1 MAIRE
6 GEEKMVEIRMKA
18 SLCDG
23 VWTKILSKKAVG
35 VLQDVPFYV
44 LRQIDSLIEDG
55 GDAFESIA
63 DLEKWITDGAL
74 ETMGVVHGWYDA
86 QVGFWA
92 YETEGGNV
100 VDQDEDGY
108 NAALA
113 KMLRLGMM
121 RFPRPAVVRMRGEVL
136 TQITYRGLSE
146 DALQL
151 VLRRDGWALRLGD
164 NRAPIEMWENEISR
178 AVARVPAVWDGVSEY
193 VFPAKKI
200 LDARRTTKCGVVED
214 WWIVGD
220 CYGLAIRTPGT
231 DSLSN
236 IAARKVA
243 VAATK

>member
-1 MAIRE
+1 
-6 GEEKMVEIRMKA
+6 MVEIRMKS

-35 VLQDVPFYV
+35 MLQDVPFYV
-44 LRQIDSLIEDG
+44 LRQIDSLIEDSG
-55 GDAFESIA
+55 ERFESVQTL
-63 DLEKWITDGAL
+63 DKWITAGGL
-74 ETMGVVHGWYDA
+74 EAIGVMHGWYDDN
-86 QVGFWA
+86 VGMWA
-92 YETEGGNV
+92 YETIDGQV

-121 RFPRPAVVRMRGEVL
+121 RFPRPAVLQMRSEVL
-136 TQITYRGLSE
+136 TLITRKGADE
-146 DALQL
+146 DSVQL

-193 VFPAKKI
+193 VFPGKKI
-200 LDARRTTKCGVVED
+200 LDARRTTKCGIVED

-220 CYGLAIRTPGT
+220 CYGVAIRTPGT

-236 IAARKVA
+236 IAARKVR
-243 VAATK
+243 

>member
-1 MAIRE
+1 
-6 GEEKMVEIRMKA
+6 MVEIRMRM
-18 SLCDG
+18 SLCEA
-23 VWTKILSKKAVG
+23 VWAKILSKKAVG

-44 LRQIDSLIEDG
+44 LRQIDSLIEDSG
-55 GDAFESIA
+55 EVFESVA
-63 DLEKWITDGAL
+63 DLEEWITDGRL
-74 ETMGVVHGWYDA
+74 KTMGVVHGWYDA
-86 QVGFWA
+86 EVGLWA

-113 KMLRLGMM
+113 KMLRLGMI

-136 TQITYRGLSE
+136 TLIKYKGVDE

-214 WWIVGD
+214 WWMVAD
-220 CYGLAIRTPGT
+220 CYGVAIRTPGT
-231 DSLSN
+231 DRLSN

-243 VAATK
+243 ATK

>member
-1 MAIRE
+1 
-6 GEEKMVEIRMKA
+6 MVEIRMKA

-23 VWTKILSKKAVG
+23 VWAKILSKKAVG
-35 VLQDVPFYV
+35 VLQDVPYYV
-44 LRQIDSLIEDG
+44 LRQIDSLIEDSR
-55 GDAFESIA
+55 DAFESIA
-63 DLEKWITDGAL
+63 DLEEWITGGDL
-74 ETMGVVHGWYDA
+74 EKMGVVHGWYDDN
-86 QVGFWA
+86 VGMWA
-92 YETEGGNV
+92 YDTEGGNV

-151 VLRRDGWALRLGD
+151 VLRRDGWVLRLGD
-164 NRAPIEMWENEISR
+164 SRAPIETWENEISR
-178 AVARVPAVWDGVSEY
+178 AVARVPAVWDGVEEY

-200 LDARRTTKCGVVED
+200 LDARRTTKRGVVED

-220 CYGLAIRTPGT
+220 CYGVAIRTPGT

-243 VAATK
+243 AR

>member
-1 MAIRE
+1 
-6 GEEKMVEIRMKA
+6 MVEIRMKA

-23 VWTKILSKKAVG
+23 MWAKILSKKAVG
-35 VLQDVPFYV
+35 ILQDVPFYV
-44 LRQIDSLIEDG
+44 LRQIDSLIEDSG
-55 GDAFESIA
+55 ESFESVQTL
-63 DLEKWITDGAL
+63 DKWITAGGL
-74 ETMGVVHGWYDA
+74 EAIGVMHGWYDDN
-86 QVGFWA
+86 VGLWA

-136 TQITYRGLSE
+136 TQITYRGLNE

-151 VLRRDGWALRLGD
+151 VLQRDGWSLRLGD
-164 NRAPIEMWENEISR
+164 NRDPIEMWENEISR

-214 WWIVGD
+214 WWMVGD

-243 VAATK
+243 KK

>member
-1 MAIRE
+1 
-6 GEEKMVEIRMKA
+6 MVEIRMKA

-23 VWTKILSKKAVG
+23 VWSKILSKKAVG

-44 LRQIDSLIEDG
+44 LRQIDSLIEDS
-55 GDAFESIA
+55 GDEFESVA

-86 QVGFWA
+86 QVGLWA

-136 TQITYRGLSE
+136 TQITYRGLNE

-214 WWIVGD
+214 WWMVGD
-220 CYGLAIRTPGT
+220 CYGVAIRTPGT
-231 DSLSN
+231 DTLSN
-236 IAARKVA
+236 IAARKVR
-243 VAATK
+243 

>member
-1 MAIRE
+1 
-6 GEEKMVEIRMKA
+6 MVEIRMKA

-23 VWTKILSKKAVG
+23 LWSKILSRKAVG

-44 LRQIDSLIEDG
+44 LRQIDSLIEDDG
-55 GDAFESIA
+55 EGFESVA

-86 QVGFWA
+86 QVGLWA

-136 TQITYRGLSE
+136 TQIAYRGLNE

-151 VLRRDGWALRLGD
+151 VLRRDGWSLRLGD
-164 NRAPIEMWENEISR
+164 NRDPIEMWENEISR
-178 AVARVPAVWDGVSEY
+178 AVARVPAVWDGVNEY

-214 WWIVGD
+214 WWMVGD

-236 IAARKVA
+236 IAARKVR
-243 VAATK
+243 

>member
-1 MAIRE
+1 
-6 GEEKMVEIRMKA
+6 MVEISMKT

-44 LRQIDSLIEDG
+44 LRQIDSLIEDSG
-55 GDAFESIA
+55 ERFESVQTL
-63 DLEKWITDGAL
+63 DKWITAGGL
-74 ETMGVVHGWYDA
+74 EAIGVMHGWYDDD
-86 QVGFWA
+86 VGMWA

-121 RFPRPAVVRMRGEVL
+121 RFPRPSVLRMRGEVL
-136 TQITYRGLSE
+136 TLITYRGVDE
-146 DALQL
+146 DDVQM
-151 VLRRDGWALRLGD
+151 VLRRDGWATRLVD
-164 NRAPIEMWENEISR
+164 NREPIQMWENEISK

-193 VFPAKKI
+193 VFPGKKI

-214 WWIVGD
+214 WWMVGD
-220 CYGLAIRTPGT
+220 CYGVAIRTPGT

-236 IAARKVA
+236 ITARKVS
-243 VAATK
+243 VTK

>member
-1 MAIRE
+1 
-6 GEEKMVEIRMKA
+6 MVEIRMKL

-35 VLQDVPFYV
+35 MLQDVPFYV
-44 LRQIDSLIEDG
+44 LRQIDSLIEDSG
-55 GDAFESIA
+55 EEFESVA
-63 DLEKWITDGAL
+63 DLEKWITGGDL
-74 ETMGVVHGWYDA
+74 EKIGVAHGWYDPN
-86 QVGFWA
+86 VGFWA
-92 YETEGGNV
+92 YETEGGTV

-108 NAALA
+108 NAMLA

-136 TQITYRGLSE
+136 TLIKYRGVDE

-151 VLRRDGWALRLGD
+151 VLRRDGWVLRLGD

-178 AVARVPAVWDGVSEY
+178 AVARVAAVWDGVSEY

-214 WWIVGD
+214 WWMVAD
-220 CYGLAIRTPGT
+220 CYGVAIRTPGT

-243 VAATK
+243 ATK

>member
-1 MAIRE
+1 
-6 GEEKMVEIRMKA
+6 MVEIRMKA

-23 VWTKILSKKAVG
+23 LWSKILSRKAVG

-44 LRQIDSLIEDG
+44 LRQIDSLIDEDG
-55 GDAFESIA
+55 EGFESVA

-86 QVGFWA
+86 QVGLWA

-136 TQITYRGLSE
+136 TQITYRGLNE
-146 DALQL
+146 DALQM
-151 VLRRDGWALRLGD
+151 VLRRDGWSLRLGD
-164 NRAPIEMWENEISR
+164 NRASIEMWENEISR
-178 AVARVPAVWDGVSEY
+178 AVARVPAVWDGVNEY

-214 WWIVGD
+214 WWMVGD

-236 IAARKVA
+236 IAARKVR
-243 VAATK
+243 

>member
-1 MAIRE
+1 
-6 GEEKMVEIRMKA
+6 MVEIRMKA

-23 VWTKILSKKAVG
+23 VWAKILSKKAVG

-44 LRQIDSLIEDG
+44 LRQIDSLIEDSG
-55 GDAFESIA
+55 EGFESVQTL
-63 DLEKWITDGAL
+63 DKWITAGGL
-74 ETMGVVHGWYDA
+74 EAIGVAHGWYDDD
-86 QVGFWA
+86 VGMWA

-113 KMLRLGMM
+113 KMLRLGMI

-151 VLRRDGWALRLGD
+151 VLRRDGWVLRLGD

-214 WWIVGD
+214 WWMVGD
-220 CYGLAIRTPGT
+220 CYGVAIRTPGT

-243 VAATK
+243 AR

>member
-1 MAIRE
+1 
-6 GEEKMVEIRMKA
+6 MVEIRMKA

-23 VWTKILSKKAVG
+23 VWAKILSKKAVG
-35 VLQDVPFYV
+35 VLQDVPYYV
-44 LRQIDSLIEDG
+44 LRQIDSLIEDSG
-55 GDAFESIA
+55 ERFESVQTLDKWMTA
-63 DLEKWITDGAL
+63 GGLEAI
-74 ETMGVVHGWYDA
+74 GVMHGWYDDN
-86 QVGFWA
+86 VGMWA

-146 DALQL
+146 DALQM
-151 VLRRDGWALRLGD
+151 VLRRDGWSIRLGD
-164 NRAPIEMWENEISR
+164 SRAPIETWENEISR

-214 WWIVGD
+214 WWMVGD

-243 VAATK
+243 ATTK

>member
-1 MAIRE
+1 
-6 GEEKMVEIRMKA
+6 MVEIRMKA

-23 VWTKILSKKAVG
+23 VWTKILSRKAVG
-35 VLQDVPFYV
+35 MLQDVPFYV
-44 LRQIDSLIEDG
+44 LRQIDSLLDEDG
-55 GDAFESIA
+55 EGFESVA
-63 DLEKWITDGAL
+63 DLEKWITDGDL
-74 ETMGVVHGWYDA
+74 KTMGFVHGWYDPD
-86 QVGFWA
+86 VGLWA

-151 VLRRDGWALRLGD
+151 VLRRDGWSLRLGD
-164 NRAPIEMWENEISR
+164 NRAPIEMWRDEISM
-178 AVARVPAVWDGVSEY
+178 AVARVPAVWDGVEEY

-214 WWIVGD
+214 WWMVGD

-231 DSLSN
+231 DRLSN
-236 IAARKVA
+236 IAARKVS
-243 VAATK
+243 AATK

>member
-1 MAIRE
+1 
-6 GEEKMVEIRMKA
+6 MVEIRMKGR
-18 SLCDG
+18 LCDG
-23 VWTKILSKKAVG
+23 VWTKILSKKAVSM
-35 VLQDVPFYV
+35 LQDVPFYV
-44 LRQIDSLIEDG
+44 LRQIDSLIEDSG
-55 GDAFESIA
+55 ERFESVQTL
-63 DLEKWITDGAL
+63 DKWITAGGL
-74 ETMGVVHGWYDA
+74 EAIGVMHGWYDDN
-86 QVGFWA
+86 VGMWA
-92 YETEGGNV
+92 YETVDGQL

-121 RFPRPAVVRMRGEVL
+121 RFPRPAVLRMRSEVL
-136 TQITYRGLSE
+136 TLIKYKGADE
-146 DALQL
+146 DAVQL

-164 NRAPIEMWENEISR
+164 NREPIQMWENEISR

-220 CYGLAIRTPGT
+220 CYGVAIRTPGT
-231 DSLSN
+231 DRLSN

>member
-1 MAIRE
+1 
-6 GEEKMVEIRMKA
+6 MVEIRMKL

-35 VLQDVPFYV
+35 MLQDVPFYV
-44 LRQIDSLIEDG
+44 LRQIDSLIEDN
-55 GDAFESIA
+55 GDAFESVA
-63 DLEKWITDGAL
+63 DLEKWITGGDL
-74 ETMGVVHGWYDA
+74 EKIGVAHGWYDPN
-86 QVGFWA
+86 VGFWA
-92 YETEGGNV
+92 YETEGGTV

-108 NAALA
+108 NAMLA

-136 TQITYRGLSE
+136 TLIKYRGVDE

-151 VLRRDGWALRLGD
+151 VLRRDGWVLRLGD

-178 AVARVPAVWDGVSEY
+178 AVARVAAVWDGVSEY

-214 WWIVGD
+214 WWMVAD
-220 CYGLAIRTPGT
+220 CYGVAIRTPGT

-243 VAATK
+243 AR

>member
-1 MAIRE
+1 
-6 GEEKMVEIRMKA
+6 MVEIRMRQ

-44 LRQIDSLIEDG
+44 LRQIDSLIEDSG
-55 GDAFESIA
+55 ERFESVLTL
-63 DLEKWITDGAL
+63 DKWITAGGL
-74 ETMGVVHGWYDA
+74 EAIGVMHGWYDDN
-86 QVGFWA
+86 VGMWA
-92 YETEGGNV
+92 YETVDGQV

-108 NAALA
+108 NAMLA

-121 RFPRPAVVRMRGEVL
+121 RFPRPAVLRMRSEL
-136 TQITYRGLSE
+136 ITLIKYKGADE
-146 DALQL
+146 DSVQL
-151 VLRRDGWALRLGD
+151 VLRRDGWAVRLGD
-164 NRAPIEMWENEISR
+164 NRDPIEMWENEISR

-193 VFPAKKI
+193 VFPGKKI

-220 CYGLAIRTPGT
+220 CYGVAIRTPGT

-236 IAARKVA
+236 IAARKVR
-243 VAATK
+243 

>member
-1 MAIRE
+1 
-6 GEEKMVEIRMKA
+6 MVEIRMKA

-23 VWTKILSKKAVG
+23 AWAKILSKKAVSI
-35 VLQDVPFYV
+35 LQDVPFYV
-44 LRQIDSLIEDG
+44 LRQIDSLIDEDG
-55 GDAFESIA
+55 DHFESVA
-63 DLEKWITDGAL
+63 DLEKWITDGDL
-74 ETMGVVHGWYDA
+74 EKMGVVHGWYDPD
-86 QVGFWA
+86 VGFWA

-151 VLRRDGWALRLGD
+151 VLRRDGWVIRLGEKG
-164 NRAPIEMWENEISR
+164 APIETWRDEISR
-178 AVARVPAVWDGVSEY
+178 AVSRVSAVWDGVEEY

-214 WWIVGD
+214 WWMVGD
-220 CYGLAIRTPGT
+220 CYGVAIRTPGT
-231 DSLSN
+231 DRLSN

-243 VAATK
+243 AK

>member
-1 MAIRE
+1 
-6 GEEKMVEIRMKA
+6 MVEIRMKA

-23 VWTKILSKKAVG
+23 VWAKILSKKAVG

-44 LRQIDSLIEDG
+44 LRQIDSLIEDNG
-55 GDAFESIA
+55 EVFESVQA
-63 DLEKWITDGAL
+63 LDKWITDGGL

-86 QVGFWA
+86 QVGLWA

-136 TQITYRGLSE
+136 TLIKYRGVDE
-146 DALQL
+146 DDVQM
-151 VLRRDGWALRLGD
+151 VLRRDGWALRIGD
-164 NRAPIEMWENEISR
+164 NRDPIEMWENEISR
-178 AVARVPAVWDGVSEY
+178 AVARVHAVWDEGAVKEY

-220 CYGLAIRTPGT
+220 CYGVAIRTPGA

-236 IAARKVA
+236 IAARKVR
-243 VAATK
+243 

>member
-1 MAIRE
+1 
-6 GEEKMVEIRMKA
+6 MVEIRMKDR
-18 SLCDG
+18 LCDG
-23 VWTKILSKKAVG
+23 VWSKILSKKAVG
-35 VLQDVPFYV
+35 MLQDVPYYV
-44 LRQIDSLIEDG
+44 LRQIDSLIEDSG
-55 GDAFESIA
+55 ERFESLA
-63 DLEKWITDGAL
+63 DLEKWITDGGL
-74 ETMGVVHGWYDA
+74 ETMGAMHGWYDEN
-86 QVGFWA
+86 VGMWA
-92 YETEGGNV
+92 YETVDGQV

-136 TQITYRGLSE
+136 TLIKYRGLSE
-146 DALQL
+146 DAMQM

-193 VFPAKKI
+193 VFPAKKL

-214 WWIVGD
+214 WWMVGD
-220 CYGLAIRTPGT
+220 CYGVAIRTPGT
-231 DSLSN
+231 DRLSN

-243 VAATK
+243 SR

>member
-1 MAIRE
+1 MVAIR
-6 GEEKMVEIRMKA
+6 MNA

-23 VWTKILSKKAVG
+23 VWAKILSRKAVSM
-35 VLQDVPFYV
+35 LQDVPHYV
-44 LRQIDSLIEDG
+44 LRKINGLIDEVVDE
-55 GDAFESIA
+55 FESVQTL
-63 DLEKWITDGAL
+63 DKWITDGAL
-74 ETMGVVHGWYDA
+74 ETMGVMHGWYDDN
-86 QVGFWA
+86 VGMWA
-92 YETEGGNV
+92 YETEGGEV

-136 TQITYRGLSE
+136 TQIKYRGLSE

-151 VLRRDGWALRLGD
+151 VLRRDGWVLRLGD
-164 NRAPIEMWENEISR
+164 NRAPIETWENEISR
-178 AVARVPAVWDGVSEY
+178 AVARVPAVWDGVEEY

-214 WWIVGD
+214 WWMVGD

-236 IAARKVA
+236 IAARKVS
-243 VAATK
+243 VATK

>member
-1 MAIRE
+1 
-6 GEEKMVEIRMKA
+6 MVEIRMKA

-23 VWTKILSKKAVG
+23 VWTKILSRKAVAI
-35 VLQDVPFYV
+35 LQDVPFYV

-55 GDAFESIA
+55 GEGFESVA
-63 DLEKWITDGAL
+63 ELEEWITDGAL

-86 QVGFWA
+86 QVGLWA
-92 YETEGGNV
+92 YETEGGTV

-121 RFPRPAVVRMRGEVL
+121 RFPRPAVLRMRGEVL
-136 TQITYRGLSE
+136 TLIAYRGVDE
-146 DALQL
+146 DAVRL
-151 VLRRDGWALRLGD
+151 VLRRDGWSIRLGD
-164 NRAPIEMWENEISR
+164 NRDPVETWEDEISR
-178 AVARVPAVWDGVSEY
+178 AVSRVSSVWDGVEEY
-193 VFPAKKI
+193 VFPGKKI

-220 CYGLAIRTPGT
+220 CYGVAIRTPGT

-243 VAATK
+243 VAK

>member
-1 MAIRE
+1 MVAIR
-6 GEEKMVEIRMKA
+6 MNA

-23 VWTKILSKKAVG
+23 VWAKILSKKAVG
-35 VLQDVPFYV
+35 MLQDVPFYV
-44 LRQIDSLIEDG
+44 LRQIDSLIEDN
-55 GDAFESIA
+55 GDAFESVA
-63 DLEKWITDGAL
+63 DLEKWITGGDL
-74 ETMGVVHGWYDA
+74 EKMGVVHGWYDPD
-86 QVGFWA
+86 VGFWA

-100 VDQDEDGY
+100 VDQDEDSY

-151 VLRRDGWALRLGD
+151 VLRRDGWVLRLGD
-164 NRAPIEMWENEISR
+164 NRAPIETWRDEISR
-178 AVARVPAVWDGVSEY
+178 AVSRVSAVWDGVEEY

-214 WWIVGD
+214 WWMVGD

-231 DSLSN
+231 DRLSN

-243 VAATK
+243 ITK

>member
-1 MAIRE
+1 
-6 GEEKMVEIRMKA
+6 MVEIRMKA
-18 SLCDG
+18 SLCDA
-23 VWTKILSKKAVG
+23 VCTKILSKKAVG
-35 VLQDVPFYV
+35 VLQDVPYYV
-44 LRQIDSLIEDG
+44 LRQIDSLIEDSG
-55 GDAFESIA
+55 ERFESVQTL
-63 DLEKWITDGAL
+63 DKWITAGAI
-74 ETMGVVHGWYDA
+74 EAMGVMHGWYDDN
-86 QVGFWA
+86 VGMWA
-92 YETEGGNV
+92 YETECGNV

-121 RFPRPAVVRMRGEVL
+121 RFPRPAVLRMRSEIL
-136 TQITYRGLSE
+136 TLIKYKGADE
-146 DALQL
+146 DAVQL

-164 NRAPIEMWENEISR
+164 SRAPIETWENEISR

-220 CYGLAIRTPGT
+220 CYGVAIRTPGT

-236 IAARKVA
+236 IASRKVA
-243 VAATK
+243 SK

>member
-1 MAIRE
+1 
-6 GEEKMVEIRMKA
+6 MVEIRMKS

-35 VLQDVPFYV
+35 MLQDVPFYV
-44 LRQIDSLIEDG
+44 LRQIDSLIEDSG
-55 GDAFESIA
+55 ERFESVQTL
-63 DLEKWITDGAL
+63 DKWITAGGL
-74 ETMGVVHGWYDA
+74 EAIGVMHGWYDEN
-86 QVGFWA
+86 VGMWA
-92 YETEGGNV
+92 YETVDGQV

-121 RFPRPAVVRMRGEVL
+121 RFPRPAVLQMRSEVL
-136 TQITYRGLSE
+136 TLITRKGADE
-146 DALQL
+146 DSVQL

-193 VFPAKKI
+193 VFPGKKI
-200 LDARRTTKCGVVED
+200 LDARRTTKCGIVED

-220 CYGLAIRTPGT
+220 CYGVAIRTPGT

-236 IAARKVA
+236 IAARKVR
-243 VAATK
+243 

>member
-1 MAIRE
+1 
-6 GEEKMVEIRMKA
+6 MVEIRMKL

-44 LRQIDSLIEDG
+44 LRQIDSLIEDIG
-55 GDAFESIA
+55 ERFESIQA
-63 DLEKWITDGAL
+63 IDKWITTGGI
-74 ETMGVVHGWYDA
+74 EEIGVAHGWYDA
-86 QVGFWA
+86 HVGMWA
-92 YETEGGNV
+92 YETVDGQV

-121 RFPRPAVVRMRGEVL
+121 RFPRPAVLRMRSEIL
-136 TQITYRGLSE
+136 TLIKYKGADE
-146 DALQL
+146 DAVQL

-164 NRAPIEMWENEISR
+164 SRAPLEMWENEISR

-243 VAATK
+243 TK

>member
-1 MAIRE
+1 
-6 GEEKMVEIRMKA
+6 MVEIRMKA

-23 VWTKILSKKAVG
+23 LWSKILSRKAVG

-44 LRQIDSLIEDG
+44 LRQIDSLIDEDG
-55 GDAFESIA
+55 EGFESVA

-86 QVGFWA
+86 QVGLWA

-136 TQITYRGLSE
+136 TQITYRGLNE

-151 VLRRDGWALRLGD
+151 VLRRDGWSLRLGD
-164 NRAPIEMWENEISR
+164 NRAAIEMWENEISR
-178 AVARVPAVWDGVSEY
+178 AVARVPAVWDGVNEY

-214 WWIVGD
+214 WWMVGD

-236 IAARKVA
+236 IAARKVR
-243 VAATK
+243 

>member
-1 MAIRE
+1 ME
-6 GEEKMVEIRMKA
+6 GLEMVEIRMKGR
-18 SLCDG
+18 LCDG

-35 VLQDVPFYV
+35 VLQDVPFDV
-44 LRQIDSLIEDG
+44 LRQIDSLIEDSG
-55 GDAFESIA
+55 ERFESVQTL
-63 DLEKWITDGAL
+63 DKWITDGGL
-74 ETMGVVHGWYDA
+74 EAIGVMHGWYDDN
-86 QVGFWA
+86 VGMWA
-92 YETEGGNV
+92 YKMVYGQV

-136 TQITYRGLSE
+136 TLIKYRGVDE
-146 DALQL
+146 DTLQL
-151 VLRRDGWALRLGD
+151 VLRQDGWAVRLGD

-193 VFPAKKI
+193 AFPAKKI

-214 WWIVGD
+214 WWMVGD
-220 CYGLAIRTPGT
+220 CYGVAIRTPGT

-236 IAARKVA
+236 IAARKVSA
-243 VAATK
+243 R

>member
-1 MAIRE
+1 
-6 GEEKMVEIRMKA
+6 MVEIRMKT

-23 VWTKILSKKAVG
+23 VWAKILSKKAVG

-44 LRQIDSLIEDG
+44 LRQIDSLIEDS
-55 GDAFESIA
+55 GDAFESVQALDNWITGGK
-63 DLEKWITDGAL
+63 LEK
-74 ETMGVVHGWYDA
+74 MGVMHGWYDDN
-86 QVGFWA
+86 VGMWA

-151 VLRRDGWALRLGD
+151 VLRRDGWVLRLGD

-236 IAARKVA
+236 IAARKVTA
-243 VAATK
+243 R

>member
-1 MAIRE
+1 
-6 GEEKMVEIRMKA
+6 MVEIRMKA

-23 VWTKILSKKAVG
+23 VWTKMLSKKAVG

-44 LRQIDSLIEDG
+44 LRQIDSLIEDSG
-55 GDAFESIA
+55 ERFESVQTL
-63 DLEKWITDGAL
+63 DKWITAGAI
-74 ETMGVVHGWYDA
+74 EAMGVMHGWYDDD
-86 QVGFWA
+86 VGMWA
-92 YETEGGNV
+92 YETVDGQL

-108 NAALA
+108 NAMLA

-121 RFPRPAVVRMRGEVL
+121 RFPRPAVLRMRSEL
-136 TQITYRGLSE
+136 ITLIKYKGADE
-146 DALQL
+146 DSVQV
-151 VLRRDGWALRLGD
+151 VLRRDGWAVRLGD

-193 VFPAKKI
+193 VFPGKKI

-220 CYGLAIRTPGT
+220 CYGVAIRTPGT

-236 IAARKVA
+236 IAARKVR
-243 VAATK
+243 

>member
-1 MAIRE
+1 
-6 GEEKMVEIRMKA
+6 MVEIRMKA

-44 LRQIDSLIEDG
+44 LRQIDSIIEEG
-55 GDAFESIA
+55 GDAFESVQA
-63 DLEKWITDGAL
+63 LDKWITDGAI
-74 ETMGVVHGWYDA
+74 EAIGVMHGWYDDN
-86 QVGFWA
+86 VGMWA

-121 RFPRPAVVRMRGEVL
+121 RFPRPAVVRMRGEAL
-136 TQITYRGLSE
+136 TQITYRGVDE
-146 DALQL
+146 DSVQL
-151 VLRRDGWALRLGD
+151 VLRRDGWSLRLGY
-164 NRAPIEMWENEISR
+164 NRAPIKMWEDAISR
-178 AVARVPAVWDGVSEY
+178 AVARVATVWDGVSEY
-193 VFPAKKI
+193 VFPGKKI

-214 WWIVGD
+214 WWMVGD

-231 DSLSN
+231 DRLSN

-243 VAATK
+243 TTTTK

>member
-1 MAIRE
+1 
-6 GEEKMVEIRMKA
+6 MVEIRMNA

-23 VWTKILSKKAVG
+23 VWAKILSKKAVG
-35 VLQDVPFYV
+35 MLQDVPFYV
-44 LRQIDSLIEDG
+44 LRQIDSLIDED
-55 GDAFESIA
+55 GDAFESVA

-86 QVGFWA
+86 DVGFWA
-92 YETEGGNV
+92 YETEGGQV
-100 VDQDEDGY
+100 VDQDADGY

-136 TQITYRGLSE
+136 TQITYRGASE
-146 DALQL
+146 DSVQL
-151 VLRRDGWALRLGD
+151 VLRRDGWSIRIG
-164 NRAPIEMWENEISR
+164 NNSTPIEMWEDEISR
-178 AVARVPAVWDGVSEY
+178 AVARVSAVWDGVEEY
-193 VFPAKKI
+193 VFPGIKI

-220 CYGLAIRTPGT
+220 CYGLAIRTPGP
-231 DSLSN
+231 DRLSN

-243 VAATK
+243 VVATK